1 LAINLTSFS
10 RTNIKIVV
18 ENLGESKGELIL
30 FLAPK
35 TVNMIVKSLPL
46 EGKAVNL
53 NGKVYF
59 LTPIKTGVEKGK
71 SIVEAGTLAYWPQAN
86 AFCIFYEK
94 SKPCSQVNVVG
105 KITENLQ
112 IFRNVKNG
120 NIIKVEKQV

>member
-1 LAINLTSFS
+1 MTISS
-10 RTNIKIVV
+10 RINIKIVV

-35 TVNMIVKSLPL
+35 TVNLIVRSLPL

-53 NGKVYF
+53 DGKVYF
-59 LTPIKTGVEKGK
+59 LTQIKTGVEKGK
-71 SIVEAGTLAYWPQAN
+71 NIVEAGTLAYWPQAN

-94 SKPCSQVNVVG
+94 SKPCSQVNVIG
-105 KITENLQ
+105 KVKENLE

-120 NIIKVEKQV
+120 SIVRVKKQL